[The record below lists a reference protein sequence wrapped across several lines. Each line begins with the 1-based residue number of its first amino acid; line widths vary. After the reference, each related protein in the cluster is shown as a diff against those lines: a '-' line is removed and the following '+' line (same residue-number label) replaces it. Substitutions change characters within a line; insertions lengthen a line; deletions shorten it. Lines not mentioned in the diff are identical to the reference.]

1 MARKG
6 REISST
12 GMYHILLRGNGELF
26 FSQKD
31 YHEFLALLKKYFS
44 NDSAVYAYSLDK
56 NKIHLVILTQGMPSD
71 KLKPLCTGYA
81 RYVNRVYNKT
91 GRLFYDRFISEPI
104 ENNEA
109 LFKAVRYIIKIP
121 SHLSSKEEYTDKA
134 EVCDVT
140 GLGNRI
146 NLRELFVS
154 DAVIPCTDNFSDMS
168 DSELKRLILR
178 LSSLKNTVGNLAALK
193 EYIIT
198 ASAESNLS
206 RSRLFRIFD
215 MGGAYSGKAA
225 KQISSENKKAKKNK
239 NTEKIEN
246 PESEDSG
253 SKKKEL
259 SVWLL

>member
-12 GMYHILLRGNGELF
+12 GMYHILLRGNSGLF

-31 YHEFLALLKKYFS
+31 YHEFLDLLKKYFS

-81 RYVNRVYNKT
+81 RYINRVYNKT
-91 GRLFYDRFISEPI
+91 GRLFYDRFVSDPI
-104 ENNEA
+104 ENNKA
-109 LFKAVRYIIKIP
+109 LFNAVRYIIKIP

-134 EVCDVT
+134 EVCDVN
-140 GLGNRI
+140 GLGKRI

-168 DSELKRLILR
+168 DSDLKRLILR
-178 LSSLKNTVGNLAALK
+178 LSGLKNTAGNSAALK

-215 MGGAYSGKAA
+215 IGGAYSGNSA
-225 KQISSENKKAKKNK
+225 KQSSSENEKAKKNK
-239 NTEKIEN
+239 TAEKVEKTEDN
-246 PESEDSG
+246 DG
-253 SKKKEL
+253 GKKKEL